1 MKTPY
6 PVGETPDDVLSFG
19 TYFEVVFLSASLK
32 NVMNL
37 SSVCAFTNEQVSS
50 EENASSERKQEK
62 DSQKQTRHKHPRR
75 ILDSVLC

>member
-19 TYFEVVFLSASLK
+19 TYFEVVFLSAPLL

-37 SSVCAFTNEQVSS
+37 SNVYALTNE
-50 EENASSERKQEK
+50 
-62 DSQKQTRHKHPRR
+62 
-75 ILDSVLC
+75 